1 MSSFFRP
8 SPLAVSILGVLCL
21 ASSACSSRPAPVA
34 YDNRV
39 FYEYD
44 AAGGQDLGQLL
55 EAPVAELDGELAQ
68 QPFIGVEILGG
79 VARYSRPADWV
90 IRRGSVRPEARF
102 IEYVSPR
109 QVVISVYERLES
121 PRDTWTS
128 ILGRYESETEKQ
140 GGTLLGKG
148 VPLATYDSQARA
160 YDVRR
165 GIPAGSEPFVS
176 YSREYVVRS
185 DHRIVLVQIVRPR
198 DDFGEAAPQ
207 LRKFVQSIRVL

>member
-8 SPLAVSILGVLCL
+8 SPLAASALGVVCF
-21 ASSACSSRPAPVA
+21 ASFACSHRPAPVA

-55 EAPVAELDGELAQ
+55 EAPVQELDGDLEAT
-68 QPFIGVEILGG
+68 PFVGVEILGG

-128 ILGRYESETEKQ
+128 ILGRYESDTKEQ
-140 GGTLLGKG
+140 GGTLLGKA

-160 YDVRR
+160 YDVKR
-165 GIPAGSEPFVS
+165 GVPAGSEPFIS

-185 DHRIVLVQIVRPR
+185 DRRIVLVQIVRPR
-198 DDFGEAAPQ
+198 EDFGEAEPQ
-207 LRKFVQSIRVL
+207 LMKFVQSIRVL